1 MEYLILFL
9 ALLLAGAFAFAKGL
23 WDSRRQERWQRE
35 KLREAF
41 GQKAQREY
49 ADGEFVGIP
58 RYFEKHQE
66 GFFLDDITW
75 NDLDLDEIFLQM
87 NSTGS
92 SAGQE
97 YLYAMLRTPSFSTEE
112 LSYREELMQYFTEHE
127 EERLRLQMLYRQMGR
142 TGKYSLYDYL
152 DFLDDLGERRNGLQ
166 ILLDLLFIPAVA
178 LIGVSAQAGILVL
191 MVLMVCN
198 ISTYLK
204 EKRATEPYLISFQYV
219 FRTIA
224 AAERLCREE
233 IPVLKKEQ
241 ETLASLLTRF
251 QKLKRNAAWGMR
263 SMGGD
268 GNPLSVLLDY
278 INMVFHFDILAF
290 NTMLHQVREHAADI
304 DALLTATGKIDA
316 LIAAAGY
323 RRSLEAWC
331 VPELVQN
338 HQSGA
343 GREAAQGVWTGQGA
357 LTSAQREGL
366 CFEMKQMY
374 HPLLHDPVKNDI
386 TVTNGVL
393 LTGSNAS
400 GKSTFLKA
408 VALNAILAQTI
419 HTCCA
424 DFYRGCF
431 CRTMTSMALRDD
443 LGSGESYYIV
453 EIRSLKRILEA
464 SAQAIPPVLCFV
476 DEVLR
481 GTNTVERIAAST
493 QILKSLHKPGVCCFA
508 ATHDIELTELL
519 AEEYDN
525 YHFEEEI
532 TEGDIHFPYRLM
544 EGKATSRNAIR
555 LLSIMGYDGKII
567 EDAEEMAAR
576 FTACGKWENGKDEAD
591 E

>member
-1 MEYLILFL
+1 MEYLILLL
-9 ALLLAGAFAFAKGL
+9 ALLLIGVFVFANGL
-23 WDSRRQERWQRE
+23 WDAKRQNIWHRK
-35 KLREAF
+35 KLKEAF
-41 GQKAQREY
+41 GKRAQREY
-49 ADGEFVGIP
+49 ADGEFLGIP
-58 RYFEKHQE
+58 RYFEKHRD
-66 GFFLDDITW
+66 GFYLDDITW
-75 NDLDLDEIFLQM
+75 NDLNLDEVFFRM

-97 YLYAMLRTPSFSTEE
+97 YLYAMLRTPSFSEEE
-112 LSYREELMQYFTEHE
+112 LAHRDALMQYFTDHE
-127 EERLRLQMLYRQMGR
+127 EDRLRVQMLYRQMGR

-152 DFLDDLGERRNGLQ
+152 DFLDDLGERKNGLQ

-178 LIGVSAQAGILVL
+178 LIAVSAQAGLLFLMILL
-191 MVLMVCN
+191 IFN
-198 ISTYLK
+198 ITTYLK
-204 EKRATEPYLISFQYV
+204 EKRATEPYLISFRYV
-219 FRTIA
+219 FRAIA
-224 AAERLCREE
+224 AAKKLCRED
-233 IPVLKKEQ
+233 IPVLKE
-241 ETLASLLTRF
+241 ETGELEILLKRF
-251 QKLKRNAAWGMR
+251 QKLERNAALGMR

-268 GNPLSVLLDY
+268 GNPLTIVLDY
-278 INMVFHFDILAF
+278 INMAFHFDILAF
-290 NTMLHQVREHAADI
+290 NTMLHQVREHAGDI
-304 DALLTATGKIDA
+304 DELLTVTGKIDA

-323 RRSLEAWC
+323 RKSLGAWC
-331 VPELVQN
+331 RPEFYADRRNGRN
-338 HQSGA
+338 HERTGN
-343 GREAAQGVWTGQGA
+343 GPAAERKAPW
-357 LTSAQREGL
+357 
-366 CFEMKQMY
+366 FEMKQLY
-374 HPLLHDPVKNDI
+374 HPLLDDPVKNDI
-386 TVTNGVL
+386 TAMQGAL

-431 CRTMTSMALRDD
+431 FRTMTSMALKDD

-464 SAQAIPPVLCFV
+464 SAQDGYPVLCFV

-519 AEEYDN
+519 RRDYAN

-555 LLSIMGYDGKII
+555 LLSIMGYEEQII
-567 EDAEEMAAR
+567 EAADEMAAH
-576 FTACGKWENGKDEAD
+576 FVACGSWE
-591 E
+591 

>member
-9 ALLLAGAFAFAKGL
+9 ALLLAGVFVFAKGL
-23 WDSRRQERWQRE
+23 WDAGKQNRWQRE
-35 KLREAF
+35 KVREAF
-41 GQKAQREY
+41 GKKADRKYE
-49 ADGEFVGIP
+49 DGEFLGIP

-75 NDLDLDEIFLQM
+75 NDLNLDEIFLQM

-97 YLYAMLRTPSFSTEE
+97 YLYAMLRTPSFSAEE
-112 LSYREELMQYFTEHE
+112 LSHREELMQYFTDHE
-127 EERLRLQMLYRQMGR
+127 EVRLRLQMLYRQMGR

-152 DFLDDLGERRNGLQ
+152 DFLDDLGERKNGLQ

-178 LIGVSAQAGILVL
+178 LIAGSAQAGILAL
-191 MVLMVCN
+191 MLLLVCN

-204 EKRATEPYLISFQYV
+204 EKRATEPYLISFRYV
-219 FRTIA
+219 FRTISL
-224 AAERLCREE
+224 AEKLCRED
-233 IPVLKKEQ
+233 ISVLAE
-241 ETLASLLTRF
+241 ERERLEVLLKRF
-251 QKLKRNAAWGMR
+251 QKLRRNSIWGMR

-268 GNPLSVLLDY
+268 GNSLSIVMDY
-278 INMVFHFDILAF
+278 LNMIFHFDILAF

-304 DALLTATGKIDA
+304 DELLTVTGKIDA

-323 RRSLEAWC
+323 RKSLEAWC
-331 VPELVQN
+331 RPEFEDR
-338 HQSGA
+338 HQP
-343 GREAAQGVWTGQGA
+343 EPFY
-357 LTSAQREGL
+357 
-366 CFEMKQMY
+366 FEMKQLY
-374 HPLLHDPVKNDI
+374 HPLLDDPVKNDI
-386 TVTNGVL
+386 TAKNGVL

-408 VALNAILAQTI
+408 VALNAVLAQTI

-424 DFYRGCF
+424 DSCRGCF
-431 CRTMTSMALRDD
+431 FRTMTSMALRDD

-464 SAQAIPPVLCFV
+464 STQTGPPVLCFV

-519 AEEYDN
+519 QEEYAN

-555 LLSIMGYDGKII
+555 LLSIMGYDGRII
-567 EDAEEMAAR
+567 EDAEAMAAH
-576 FTACGKWENGKDEAD
+576 FAACGKWERGKE
-591 E
+591 EKECSR

>member
-9 ALLLAGAFAFAKGL
+9 ALLLAGVLVFAKGL
-23 WDSRRQERWQRE
+23 WDARVQERWKRK

-41 GQKAQREY
+41 GKRAEREY

-97 YLYAMLRTPSFSTEE
+97 YLYAMLRTPSFSEEE
-112 LSYREELMQYFTEHE
+112 LSHREELMRYFTEHE
-127 EERLRLQMLYRQMGR
+127 EERLRLQTLYQQMGR

-152 DFLDDLGERRNGLQ
+152 DFLDDLGARRNGLQ
-166 ILLDLLFIPAVA
+166 ILLDLLFVPAVA

-224 AAERLCREE
+224 AAEKLSKED
-233 IPVLKKEQ
+233 IPVLDKEK
-241 ETLASLLTRF
+241 EALGALLKRF
-251 QKLKRNAAWGMR
+251 GKLKRNAAWGMR
-263 SMGGD
+263 RMGGD
-268 GNPLSVLLDY
+268 GNPLSVLMDY
-278 INMVFHFDILAF
+278 VNMVFHFDILAF
-290 NTMLHQVREHAADI
+290 NTMLHQVREHAQDI
-304 DALLTATGKIDA
+304 DELLTVTGKIDA

-323 RRSLEAWC
+323 RMSLEAWC
-331 VPELVQN
+331 VPEFIKNRQN
-338 HQSGA
+338 SA
-343 GREAAQGVWTGQGA
+343 GGLAGQDVLMGQDA
-357 LTSAQREGL
+357 LPSAQREGP
-366 CFEMKQMY
+366 CFEMWQMY
-374 HPLLHDPVKNDI
+374 HPLLNDPVKNDI
-386 TVTNGVL
+386 AVTKGVL

-424 DFYRGCF
+424 DSYKGSF

-464 SAQAIPPVLCFV
+464 SALTEPPVLCFV

-519 AEEYDN
+519 QEEYDN

-555 LLSIMGYDGKII
+555 LLSIMGYDGRII
-567 EDAEEMAAR
+567 EDAEAMAAR
-576 FTACGKWENGKDEAD
+576 FAASGKWEGGKE
-591 E
+591 

>member
-9 ALLLAGAFAFAKGL
+9 ALLLAGVFIFAKGL
-23 WDSRRQERWQRE
+23 WDAGKQDRWQRE
-35 KLREAF
+35 KVREAF
-41 GQKAQREY
+41 GKKAERKYE
-49 ADGEFVGIP
+49 DGEFLGIP

-75 NDLDLDEIFLQM
+75 NDLNLDEIFLQM

-97 YLYAMLRTPSFSTEE
+97 YLYAMLRTPSFSAEE
-112 LSYREELMQYFTEHE
+112 LSHREELMQYFTDHE

-178 LIGVSAQAGILVL
+178 LIAVSAQAGILAL
-191 MVLMVCN
+191 MLLLVCN

-224 AAERLCREE
+224 LAEKLCKEDISVLTEE
-233 IPVLKKEQ
+233 KETMEVLLK
-241 ETLASLLTRF
+241 RF
-251 QKLKRNAAWGMR
+251 QRLKRNSAWGMR
-263 SMGGD
+263 SMGGG
-268 GNPLSVLLDY
+268 GNPLSIVMDY
-278 INMVFHFDILAF
+278 LNMIFHFDILAF

-304 DALLTATGKIDA
+304 DELLTVTGKIDA

-323 RRSLEAWC
+323 RKSLEAWC
-331 VPELVQN
+331 RPEFDVKGPV
-338 HQSGA
+338 SGSSVKR
-343 GREAAQGVWTGQGA
+343 GQEA
-357 LTSAQREGL
+357 SY
-366 CFEMKQMY
+366 FEMKQLY
-374 HPLLHDPVKNDI
+374 HPLLEDPVKNDI
-386 TVTNGVL
+386 TAKKGVL

-424 DFYRGCF
+424 DSYRGCF
-431 CRTMTSMALRDD
+431 FRTMTSMALRDD

-464 SAQAIPPVLCFV
+464 SIQNEPPVLCFV

-519 AEEYDN
+519 QEEYAN

-544 EGKATSRNAIR
+544 AGKATSRNAIR
-555 LLSIMGYDGKII
+555 LLSIMGYDERII
-567 EDAEEMAAR
+567 EDAEAMAAN
-576 FTACGKWENGKDEAD
+576 FAACGKWECGKGEK
-591 E
+591 ECSG